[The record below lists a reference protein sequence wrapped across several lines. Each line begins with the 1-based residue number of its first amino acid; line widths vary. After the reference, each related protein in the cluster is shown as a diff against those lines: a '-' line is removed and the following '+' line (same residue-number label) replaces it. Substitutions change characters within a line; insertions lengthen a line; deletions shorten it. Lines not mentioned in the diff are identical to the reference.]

1 MVKHEESYQEFW
13 KDIVENEDGTLN
25 VEQVKKELA
34 DYKILLDEVP
44 KVYDELAGFSKP
56 HTRAS
61 VIISAVN
68 DRMIDKQ
75 MAYDDLIENAQ
86 DGEVTLTTERLK
98 DYFDI
103 KEQCRSPT
111 IKWRTV
117 DTKSEGVDSMFKN
130 WKCKF
135 FGHKKSN
142 VTRSIYFTDV
152 EFTCIR
158 CSHKWTTQYTVRTI
172 AKG

>member
-1 MVKHEESYQEFW
+1 MEKHEETYREFW

-34 DYKILLDEVP
+34 DYRVLLKEVP
-44 KVYDELAGFSKP
+44 KVYDELSGFSKP

-75 MAYDDLIENAQ
+75 MAYDDLTMTAEG
-86 DGEVTLTTERLK
+86 GEVTLTVDRLK

-103 KEQCRSPT
+103 KE
-111 IKWRTV
+111 
-117 DTKSEGVDSMFKN
+117 
-130 WKCKF
+130 
-135 FGHKKSN
+135 
-142 VTRSIYFTDV
+142 
-152 EFTCIR
+152 
-158 CSHKWTTQYTVRTI
+158 
-172 AKG
+172 